1 MIKMP
6 ICELGKKLGITD
18 LIDSIDYRKGDKNNI
33 GDSPDDYVEIRF
45 VDEYKVIIL
54 EHDGVKEIMTRHK
67 LDEIKDGKHAQCL
80 KCSYFGCL
88 CGYDSE
94 KL

>member
-1 MIKMP
+1 MIKIP

-18 LIDSIDYRKGDKNNI
+18 LIESISYSKGDKNDI

-54 EHDGVKEIMTRHK
+54 EHDGVKEIMTRHR
-67 LDEIKDGKHAQCL
+67 LDEIKQGKSAQCL
-80 KCSYFGCL
+80 KCYYFSCL
-88 CGYDSE
+88 CGYDRE